1 MKETSK
7 QEKMNPIFEFF
18 VGAFDEF
25 KKVTW
30 PTKEQAILL
39 TSIVIGVSAVT
50 ALFIGL
56 FDLGLA
62 ELYRQLLSFI
72 NQ

>member
-1 MKETSK
+1 MKETAK
-7 QEKMNPIFEFF
+7 QEKMNPIFEYF

-50 ALFIGL
+50 AIFIGL
-56 FDLGLA
+56 FDLGLS
-62 ELYRQLLSFI
+62 EIYRQVLSYL